1 MKASQKR
8 PKFKKAVLN
17 RTAYHFLLALKFV
30 VLFLQVSPVRL
41 EPGAHLETM
50 KRVVTKF
57 LKSFVVN
64 KLLTG
69 LTEYETKTRYITKF
83 IFPGEIQS
91 SFQNKKLMIKIPID
105 RVNTHGLLKIFVN
118 GPLNGTPYY
127 WQVLPIHQSTS

>member
-69 LTEYETKTRYITKF
+69 LTEYETKRDILPNSFFQGKFNHLFKTK
-83 IFPGEIQS
+83 S
-91 SFQNKKLMIKIPID
+91 
-105 RVNTHGLLKIFVN
+105 
-118 GPLNGTPYY
+118 
-127 WQVLPIHQSTS
+127 